1 MFLFHRGSTRFPP
14 LPTCGPEHFS
24 LCWCFLTLS
33 YQINIVLETI
43 FRLEE
48 LFQKKS
54 GGDNLK
60 FEPPR
65 IYKLHMLCPI
75 CYFVRFAINSK
86 SDVRF
91 ASEANQTSDLLLT
104 SKSDVRFAIQ
114 PREWK
119 NLENGSKN
127 VENAF
132 KNDLRTSR
140 MHFKLI

>member
-1 MFLFHRGSTRFPP
+1 
-14 LPTCGPEHFS
+14 
-24 LCWCFLTLS
+24 
-33 YQINIVLETI
+33 
-43 FRLEE
+43 
-48 LFQKKS
+48 
-54 GGDNLK
+54 
-60 FEPPR
+60 
-65 IYKLHMLCPI
+65 MLCPI

-104 SKSDVRFAIQ
+104 SKSDVGFAIQ

-132 KNDLRTSR
+132 END
-140 MHFKLI
+140 